1 MEVEDGGCD
10 GAGKGD
16 GGGEG
21 DGGRGREAVEVGEVV
36 SGGTELPAGTR
47 PLDSPLLAG
56 KVVHS
61 HFTCL
66 VHRGG
71 KGQHSHLNRAPAAVK
86 PGCLAL
92 HSGRGCPR
100 PVGAG
105 PLWRPGLD
113 VGGEPLL
120 ASPLTVAASIRGHAE
135 LILEEQLEDFCLFF
149 S

>member
-1 MEVEDGGCD
+1 MTELGTVVEVE
-10 GAGKGD
+10 
-16 GGGEG
+16 EV
-21 DGGRGREAVEVGEVV
+21 REVVEVMEVV
-36 SGGTELPAGTR
+36 SGGTEPPAGAR
-47 PLDSPLLAG
+47 PRDSPLLSG

-61 HFTCL
+61 HFTSS
-66 VHRGG
+66 VPRGERH
-71 KGQHSHLNRAPAAVK
+71 QRCRLNRAPTAVK

-92 HSGRGCPR
+92 DSGRGCPR
-100 PVGAG
+100 PAGAG
-105 PLWRPGLD
+105 PLWPPGLD